1 MKKSLDIIGLPIFT
15 IADGKERGQIKDLIV
30 NPDEGSIEYLLV
42 HDASWYVGAKILPF
56 GAIIGIGK
64 YGVTTESETRLLS
77 INESSP
83 ALALIQNGVK
93 IKGTRI
99 LTRTGDLVGVI
110 NEFEVDEETGKVAR
124 LEYEETDGIPGIIEG
139 EQVLTFGK
147 DVLVVDQ
154 EFERSVTVEP
164 IKPVGESGLISMEDS
179 VKETDASR
187 LFVKRQKQLLLG
199 KVIAKDVKDD
209 SGGVILAEGTVVNN
223 DTLKVAE
230 SNGKLVEL
238 SQNTR

>member
-15 IADGKERGQIKDLIV
+15 IADGKEIGQIKDLIV
-30 NPDEGSIEYLLV
+30 NPDQGSIEFLLV

-56 GAIIGIGK
+56 SAIIGIGK
-64 YGVTTESETRLLS
+64 YGVTTESESRLLS

-99 LTRTGDLVGVI
+99 LTRTGDLVGLI

-124 LEYEETDGIPGIIEG
+124 LEYEGTDGTPSIIEA
-139 EQVLTFGK
+139 EQVVTFGK
-147 DVLVVDQ
+147 DVLVVEQ
-154 EFERSVTVEP
+154 EIEHSVTVEP
-164 IKPVGESGLISMEDS
+164 IKLVGESGLISMEDS

-199 KVIAKDVKDD
+199 KVIARDVKDD

-223 DTLKVAE
+223 ETLKVAE